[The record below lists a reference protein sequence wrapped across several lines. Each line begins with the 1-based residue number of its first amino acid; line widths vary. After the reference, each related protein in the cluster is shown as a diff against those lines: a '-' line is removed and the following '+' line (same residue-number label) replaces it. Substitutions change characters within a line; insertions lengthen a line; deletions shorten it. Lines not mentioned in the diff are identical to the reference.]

1 MVERSRVERGRLI
14 TFEGGEGA
22 GKSTQIRHLAT
33 TLSAVGIEVVTTREP
48 GGTAGAEAIRD
59 LLVEGPPERWLPLT
73 EAVLVTAARHDHVS
87 RLIEPALAAGRWVLC
102 DRFVDSTRVY
112 QGLAG
117 AVGLGLVDDL
127 HQLAFSD
134 LTPDLTLILDVPV
147 PIGLA
152 RRRSARSEN
161 RYEQM
166 TTDFHER
173 VRAGF
178 IALAE
183 REPGRCV
190 VIDAARA
197 EDDVMLDV
205 DRAVAARFRL
215 DLDHPSRQSRP

>member
-1 MVERSRVERGRLI
+1 MSGGGRLI

-22 GKSTQIRHLAT
+22 GKSTQIRHLAD
-33 TLSAVGIEVVTTREP
+33 TLSAAGIEVVVTREP
-48 GGTAGAEAIRD
+48 GGTPGAEAIRD

-73 EAVLVTAARHDHVS
+73 EALLVTAARHEHVS

-117 AVGLGLVDDL
+117 AVGLELVDSL
-127 HQLAFSD
+127 HQLALSD

-147 PIGLA
+147 PVGLA

-161 RYEQM
+161 RFEQM

-173 VRAGF
+173 VRSGF
-178 IALAE
+178 IALAG

-215 DLDHPSRQSRP
+215 SLDHPTRQSRP